1 MKLEKPL
8 NIPGRRKVLTKN
20 LILKAQENT
29 KSAAE
34 ASRWL
39 NVSYNTYKKWAQYYK
54 VFEQHKNQEGVGIK
68 KGWASYKVSLEEIFE
83 GRSLP
88 KRYSLATLKNR
99 LIDEGYTLEECSNC
113 GYNEVNMVTG
123 RVCLSLD
130 FIDGNKE
137 NKQLDNIRLLC
148 PNCYLSFNGTFSK
161 SKTFCK

>member
-1 MKLEKPL
+1 MIEKPL

-20 LILKAQENT
+20 MILNAQENS

-39 NVSYNTYKKWAQYYK
+39 DVSYNTYKKWAQYYNI
-54 VFEQHKNQEGVGIK
+54 FEQHKNQEGIGIR

-83 GRSLP
+83 GRALP

-99 LIDEGYTLEECSNC
+99 LVNEGYALEECSKC
-113 GYNEVNMVTG
+113 GYNEANVETEK
-123 RVCLSLD
+123 VCLMID
-130 FIDGNKE
+130 FIDGNKD
-137 NKQLDNIRLLC
+137 NKQLENIRILC
-148 PNCYLSFNGTFSK
+148 PNCYLSFNGSFPK

>member
-68 KGWASYKVSLEEIFE
+68 KGLEYYKVSLEEIFE

-148 PNCYLSFNGTFSK
+148 PICYLSFNGTFSK

>member
-1 MKLEKPL
+1 MIEKPL

-20 LILKAQENT
+20 MILKSQENS

-39 NVSYNTYKKWAQYYK
+39 GVSYNTYKKWAQYYG
-54 VFEQHKNQEGVGIK
+54 VFEQHKNQEGIGIR

-99 LIDEGYTLEECSNC
+99 LVDEGYALEECSNC
-113 GYNEVNMVTG
+113 GYNEANVETG
-123 RVCLSLD
+123 KVCLMID
-130 FIDGNKE
+130 FIDGNKD
-137 NKQLDNIRLLC
+137 NKQLDNIRVLC
-148 PNCYLSFNGTFSK
+148 PNCYLSFNGSFPK

>member
-1 MKLEKPL
+1 MIEKPL

-20 LILKAQENT
+20 MILKSQENS

-39 NVSYNTYKKWAQYYK
+39 GVSYNTYKKWAQYYG
-54 VFEQHKNQEGVGIK
+54 VFEQHKNQEGIGIR

-99 LIDEGYTLEECSNC
+99 LIDEGYALEECSNC
-113 GYNEVNMVTG
+113 GYNEANVETG
-123 RVCLSLD
+123 KVCLMID
-130 FIDGNKE
+130 FIDGNKD
-137 NKQLDNIRLLC
+137 NKQLDNIRVLC
-148 PNCYLSFNGTFSK
+148 PNCYLSFNGSFPK